1 MEEPQSIREVQKLT
15 GRIAAI
21 RRFIPQSA
29 DQSLPF
35 FKVLRSASK
44 FVWGEEQSKA
54 FHDLKE
60 YLENMTKMTS
70 PDPKDPLL
78 LYVSASPSAV
88 SAALVVERLIEGHL
102 KELPVYFVS
111 EALSNSKLFYSE
123 LEKIAYA
130 VVMASRKRRHYF
142 EGHRTIVVTSQPIHD
157 LFHNREASARISKWD
172 AELSE
177 FYIDFERRTA
187 IKSQVLTDFIAEW
200 TNPTF

>member
-1 MEEPQSIREVQKLT
+1 M
-15 GRIAAI
+15 
-21 RRFIPQSA
+21 
-29 DQSLPF
+29 

-44 FVWGEEQSKA
+44 FVWGKEQSKA

-70 PDPKDPLL
+70 SDPKDTIL

-88 SAALVVERLIEGHL
+88 SATLVVEI
-102 KELPVYFVS
+102 YYVS
-111 EALSNSKLFYSE
+111 EALSTSKLFYSE
-123 LEKIAYA
+123 LEKIAYV
-130 VVMASRKRRHYF
+130 VVMASRKLRHYF

-157 LFHNREASARISKWD
+157 LFRNREALARISNW
-172 AELSE
+172 ATELSE

-187 IKSQVLTDFIAEW
+187 IKSQVLADFIADW